1 MVRLAVKNGVALGEN
16 IEFSGV
22 WLAVDTFDNCRG
34 LSKMGLF
41 FDLLSAINN
50 PDQKASVGQLS
61 DVTNTIQQLASNN
74 GIEPSTMQ
82 MVLSSL
88 GSALRPALRQQAAT
102 DNLDG
107 LMGLSGMGATAGG
120 LSSLLTPQLQQQ
132 LVQAITQKTG
142 VSTGTLQAMLPA
154 LIPVVMQI
162 LNMGASTSGRA
173 ASNPLSNPLLKSF
186 LDSDRDQDV
195 DLGDVFKFGSRF
207 LNPPR

>member
-1 MVRLAVKNGVALGEN
+1 MAVILGG
-16 IEFSGV
+16 IKFSDV
-22 WLAVDTFDNCRG
+22 WFAVETFDNRRG

-88 GSALRPALRQQAAT
+88 GGALRPALRQQAAT
-102 DNLDG
+102 GNLDG
-107 LMGLSGMGATAGG
+107 LMGLSGMGTATGGG

-142 VSTGTLQAMLPA
+142 VDTSTLQAMLPA

-162 LNMGASTSGRA
+162 LNMGTSTSGRA